1 MRPAGPVPILVLAK
15 FRGVLELLFG
25 DVDLIA
31 AELLVVSEERPGD
44 RVVICADSQNS
55 AETHDGIGLARELVD
70 HEALDLADVLAVRI
84 VDRSPLD
91 LVVCDQ

>member
-1 MRPAGPVPILVLAK
+1 M
-15 FRGVLELLFG
+15 FG

-55 AETHDGIGLARELVD
+55 AETHDGIGHLARELVD
-70 HEALDLADVLAVRI
+70 HETLDLADVLAVRI
-84 VDRSPLD
+84 IDRSPLD